1 MSWIIVKKKLKN
13 KWAKSWTVDP
23 SQSNGYNNKS
33 HHITVGEGTG
43 DQDSE
48 QRESVNRETEDS
60 VSSH

>member
-13 KWAKSWTVDP
+13 KWAKSWTA
-23 SQSNGYNNKS
+23 QSNGYNNKS
-33 HHITVGEGTG
+33 HHITVHEGTG